1 MSDVWVVIPTYEEAA
16 NIERL
21 VLGIRAVLPDC
32 CIVIVDDGSADGTG
46 VLADRLAGELGGMEV
61 IHRPGKQGLGS
72 AYVAG
77 FGRALKRGAQKIV
90 QMDGDLSH
98 DPEDLSRL
106 VSVSADLVLGSRY
119 VQGGGTRNWSVFR
132 QALSRLGTRYASAW
146 LGLTYT
152 DLTGGFRCWSADL
165 LRGVLARPIRSEG
178 YAFQVEM
185 CARAHTQAAQIVEIP
200 IVFTERAQGS
210 SKMSPSIVLEAV
222 WKVPSFRWKS

>member
-1 MSDVWVVIPTYEEAA
+1 MSDVWVVIPTYEESE
-16 NIERL
+16 NLEQL
-21 VLGIRAVLPDC
+21 LLGVRAVLPEARM
-32 CIVIVDDGSADGTG
+32 VVVDDGSSDGTG
-46 VLADRLAGELGGMEV
+46 LLADRLAAELGHMEV

-72 AYVAG
+72 AYVVG
-77 FGRALKRGAQKIV
+77 FGRALERGAEKVI

-98 DPEDLSRL
+98 DPEDLARL
-106 VSVSADLVLGSRY
+106 VAVSADLVLGSRY
-119 VQGGGTRNWSVFR
+119 VEGGGTRNWSVFR

-165 LRGVLARPIRSEG
+165 LRSVLENPIRSEG
-178 YAFQVEM
+178 YSFQVEM
-185 CARAHTQAAQIVEIP
+185 CARAHGHGAEIVEIP

-210 SKMSPSIVLEAV
+210 SKMSHSIVFEAV